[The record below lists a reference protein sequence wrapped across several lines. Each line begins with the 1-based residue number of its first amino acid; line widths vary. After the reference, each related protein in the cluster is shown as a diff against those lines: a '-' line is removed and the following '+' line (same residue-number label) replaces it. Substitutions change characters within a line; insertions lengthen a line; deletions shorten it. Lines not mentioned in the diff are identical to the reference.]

1 MKGKTNYVLAGL
13 FVLLLTLTLIAG
25 VLWLG
30 AGGPGRVYD
39 EYLVYMQESVSGLSR
54 DNAVKYHGV
63 NVGRVREI
71 SLASD
76 RDAQVSLLLQIE
88 KGTPVREDTVA
99 TLEAQGL
106 TGLAYINLMGG
117 SPESP
122 LLQLRPGERYL
133 VIGSRPSTRQRLD
146 LTVNELASNL
156 TEISAQLKVL
166 LSDENQRHLSRSLAQ
181 IDELTGAL
189 SGRSGAMTGSLDD
202 LAVTLRST
210 REASAGLAGLVA
222 DLKDAAHA
230 LERMADE
237 IRDTGVS
244 VRRVVEARDR
254 DLQRFT
260 SEALPEAAAMIN
272 EARRAAQNLRRFS
285 EQLERDPAV
294 LLRGRPAP
302 APGPGE

>member
-1 MKGKTNYVLAGL
+1 MKGKTNYALVGL
-13 FVLLLTLTLIAG
+13 FVLLLSLTLIAG
-25 VLWLG
+25 ILWLG

-54 DNAVKYHGV
+54 DNVVKYHGV
-63 NVGRVREI
+63 DVGRVRRI

-76 RDAQVSLLLQIE
+76 REAQVSLLLQIDS
-88 KGTPVREDTVA
+88 GTPIREDTVA

-117 SPESP
+117 SADSP
-122 LLQLRPGERYL
+122 LLRVPEGEDYP
-133 VIGSRPSTRQRLD
+133 VINSRPSTRRRLD
-146 LTVNELASNL
+146 LTVVELASNL
-156 TEISAQLKVL
+156 TDISAQLKVL
-166 LSDENQRHLSRSLAQ
+166 LSDENQRHLSRTLAQ
-181 IDELTGAL
+181 LDELTGAL
-189 SGRSGAMTGSLDD
+189 AGRSGAMNRSLDD
-202 LAVTLRST
+202 LAATMQHT
-210 REASAGLAGLVA
+210 RIASADLAELVTQM
-222 DLKDAAHA
+222 KGAALA
-230 LERMADE
+230 LEQMADE

-244 VRRVVEARDR
+244 VRKVVQARDR

-260 SEALPEAAAMIN
+260 SEALPEATVMIS

-294 LLRGRPAP
+294 LLRGRAAR